1 MRGVEKK
8 EWKTKTEHFSR
19 TFNCLTE
26 LKPLIHDS
34 QLNGLNKICF
44 INFVRKHFYGKTHT

>member
-1 MRGVEKK
+1 MWGVEKK